1 MTKEE
6 FRHIL
11 ERQQKSGLS
20 IKDFCENET
29 YPQSSFHY
37 WKSKYGF
44 VHPAEKPDNASLS
57 SLSPIRITPGS
68 IPLLSATN
76 QIEVEL
82 LCGIKVRLNNITD
95 LHLINTFLSQTLD
108 RYVLPE

>member
-11 ERQQKSGLS
+11 ERQQQSGLS

-44 VHPAEKPDNASLS
+44 VHHAEKPANTSI

-82 LCGIKVRLNNITD
+82 PCGIKVRLNNITD
-95 LHLINTFLSQTLD
+95 LNFINTFLSQTLD